1 MQHPSLITFLEQ
13 SKAILEHLHT
23 EFGKLQTGRAQA
35 SLVEHIMVESYGQK
49 MDLRSVAS
57 ISVQDASSIVI
68 QPWDKSV
75 LASIEKALQVA
86 NIGANPVND
95 GVVIRLTLPPMTQE
109 RRVQLTKIVGQL
121 EEDAKIKVR
130 QVRQDAQAEIKKET
144 DEDRKFT
151 ALEDLQKLVDDANGK
166 IEESAKKKNA
176 EVMSV

>member
-1 MQHPSLITFLEQ
+1 MQHPSLVSFLEQ
-13 SKAILEHLHT
+13 SKAMVDHLHQ
-23 EFGKLQTGRAQA
+23 EFSKLQTGRAQA

-75 LASIEKALQVA
+75 LSSIEKAIQLA

-95 GVVIRLTLPPMTQE
+95 GVVIRITLPPMTQE
-109 RRVQLTKIVGQL
+109 RRTQLTKVVGQL

-130 QVRQDAQAEIKKET
+130 QVRQDAQTAIKKEA
-144 DEDRKFT
+144 DEDVRFT
-151 ALEDLQKLVDDANGK
+151 ALEELQKLVDDANGK
-166 IEESAKKKNA
+166 IEEAAKKKNA
-176 EVMSV
+176 EVMSI